1 LTDPTPHP
9 GDDPAPAPRRA
20 DLPGALGSGLMM
32 GIGALA
38 VWHARDFSDLGA
50 VFPRAI
56 GGLLVALGAL
66 YLLLTALGR
75 TQRAAAPGGS
85 HARRAG
91 VAVVML
97 AWAFGLPVLG
107 FLASSAAAMLLLLL
121 LAQHERWTPAR
132 ALLYPGAALAVLG
145 ALYALFKIALQVP
158 LP

>member
-1 LTDPTPHP
+1 MTESTDTE
-9 GDDPAPAPRRA
+9 APRRV
-20 DLPGALGSGLMM
+20 DIPGAVGCVLMM
-32 GIGALA
+32 IIGVLA
-38 VWHARDFSDLGA
+38 VYHAREFSDLGA

-66 YLLLTALGR
+66 YIVLTALGR
-75 TQRAAAPGGS
+75 TRRAAAPGGS

-97 AWAFGLPVLG
+97 AWGFALPTLG
-107 FLASSAAAMLLLLL
+107 FLASSAVAMFLLLL

-132 ALLYPGAALAVLG
+132 ALLYPGAVLAVLG
-145 ALYALFKIALQVP
+145 AMYALFKLALQVP